1 MNFKYY
7 LRGLGIGIIVTAII
21 MGIGNNGKS
30 SLSNE
35 EIKEKAKALGMVES
49 TVLTQMSEEDT
60 KEEMPAEE
68 TTQEATSEIET
79 EEATTMTEAETE
91 EATTEAATPAPT
103 TEPTPEPTI
112 EPTAKPTASPAATS
126 TTEQDVSMGG
136 KVSGTEND
144 SKTTEKVTGNQI
156 TITVGSGE
164 SSYAVCSDLE
174 AAGLI
179 ASASDFDTYLC
190 QGGYDKKIRAGSHSI
205 PADAEPE
212 SIAKI
217 LTGQQ

>member
-68 TTQEATSEIET
+68 TTQEATSEI
-79 EEATTMTEAETE
+79 ETE

>member
-79 EEATTMTEAETE
+79 EEATT
-91 EATTEAATPAPT
+91 EAATPAPT

-144 SKTTEKVTGNQI
+144 SKTTEKVKGNQI